1 MLSERQQHFRNEID
15 RECQRN
21 GAWVISWPASRRVR
35 FETLY
40 PDVGEQLA
48 AGFRRC
54 GLEVY
59 AIGKGE
65 RVIAD
70 GVMPSEVFEA
80 VLPKDTPTP
89 PQSHYGELADAAE
102 KARRKRLGIR

>member
-1 MLSERQQHFRNEID
+1 MARGSYHGQQAGGCGSKHCTRTL
-15 RECQRN
+15 
-21 GAWVISWPASRRVR
+21 ASSWRLASGVVALR
-35 FETLY
+35 
-40 PDVGEQLA
+40 
-48 AGFRRC
+48 
-54 GLEVY
+54 Y